1 MRDRLAVPTL
11 PFMSITESLQ
21 FPLNIRP
28 MTSLPE
34 LFENNRAW
42 AKRINA
48 EDPDFF
54 SKLSKQHSPKY
65 LWIGCADSRVPA
77 NQITGLMPG
86 ELFVHRNI
94 ANLVVHSDLN
104 MLSVLQYA
112 VDALKVEHVIICG
125 HYGCGGVRAAISSQ
139 PNGLVDNWLRHIK
152 DTAVVNW
159 NDLKVLDEQARV
171 DRLCEINVVQQAKN
185 LSRTTVLQEAWAR
198 GQKVDI
204 HSWIYNLKD
213 GHLET
218 LQEPI
223 EAYRDPLK

>member
-1 MRDRLAVPTL
+1 MHTL
-11 PFMSITESLQ
+11 SKLIQ
-21 FPLNIRP
+21 
-28 MTSLPE
+28 
-34 LFENNRAW
+34 NNRDW
-42 AKRINA
+42 AAKITA
-48 EDPDFF
+48 EDPHFF
-54 SKLSKQHSPKY
+54 ETLAEAQTPKY

-77 NQITGLMPG
+77 NQITGLVPG
-86 ELFVHRNI
+86 DLFVHRNI

-112 VDALKVEHVIICG
+112 VDMLKVEHVIISG

-139 PNGLVDNWLRHIK
+139 PNGLVDNWLRHIE

-159 NDLKVLDEQARV
+159 DELKALDDESRV
-171 DRLCEINVVQQAKN
+171 NRLCELNVVQQAKN

-204 HSWIYNLKD
+204 HSWIYSLKD
-213 GHLET
+213 GHLHT

-223 EAYRDPLK
+223 TGYSEPLK

>member
-1 MRDRLAVPTL
+1 MNT
-11 PFMSITESLQ
+11 
-21 FPLNIRP
+21 
-28 MTSLPE
+28 LPE
-34 LFENNRAW
+34 LIENNRKW
-42 AKRINA
+42 SA
-48 EDPDFF
+48 EITAENPDFF
-54 SKLSKQHSPKY
+54 KNLAEAQSPKY

-94 ANLVVHSDLN
+94 ANLVVHSDLT

-112 VDALKVEHVIICG
+112 VEALKVEHVIVCG

-139 PNGLVDNWLRHIK
+139 PNGLVDNWLRHIE

-159 NDLKVLDEQARV
+159 NELKVLDDEARV

-198 GQKVDI
+198 GQKLHI
-204 HSWIYNLKD
+204 HSWIYSLKD
-213 GHLET
+213 GHLHT

-223 EAYRDPLK
+223 ETYRDPLK

>member
-1 MRDRLAVPTL
+1 MNT
-11 PFMSITESLQ
+11 
-21 FPLNIRP
+21 
-28 MTSLPE
+28 LPE
-34 LFENNRAW
+34 LIKNNRNW
-42 AKRINA
+42 AAKITA
-48 EDPDFF
+48 ENPDFF
-54 SKLSKQHSPKY
+54 KMLAESQTPKH

-77 NQITGLMPG
+77 NQITGLVPG

-104 MLSVLQYA
+104 MLSVLQHA

-125 HYGCGGVRAAISSQ
+125 HYGCGGVRAAISPE
-139 PNGLVDNWLRHIK
+139 PNGLVDNWLRHIE

-159 NDLKVLDEQARV
+159 HELKVLDADARV
-171 DRLCEINVVQQAKN
+171 DRLCELNVMQQAKN

-204 HSWIYNLKD
+204 HSWIYSLKD
-213 GHLET
+213 GHLHT

-223 EAYRDPLK
+223 IGYTEPLQ

>member
-1 MRDRLAVPTL
+1 MNT
-11 PFMSITESLQ
+11 
-21 FPLNIRP
+21 
-28 MTSLPE
+28 LPE
-34 LFENNRAW
+34 LIENNRKW
-42 AKRINA
+42 SA
-48 EDPDFF
+48 EITAENPDFF
-54 SKLSKQHSPKY
+54 KNLAEAQSPKY

-112 VDALKVEHVIICG
+112 VEALKVEHVIVCG

-139 PNGLVDNWLRHIK
+139 PNGLVDNWLRHIE

-159 NDLKVLDEQARV
+159 NELKVLDDEARV

-185 LSRTTVLQEAWAR
+185 LSRTTVLQEA
-198 GQKVDI
+198 
-204 HSWIYNLKD
+204 
-213 GHLET
+213 
-218 LQEPI
+218 
-223 EAYRDPLK
+223 

>member
-1 MRDRLAVPTL
+1 MNT
-11 PFMSITESLQ
+11 
-21 FPLNIRP
+21 
-28 MTSLPE
+28 LPE
-34 LFENNRAW
+34 LIENNRNW
-42 AKRINA
+42 AAKITA
-48 EDPDFF
+48 ESPEFF
-54 SKLSKQHSPKY
+54 ETLAESQTPKY

-77 NQITGLMPG
+77 NQITGLVPG

-125 HYGCGGVRAAISSQ
+125 HYGCGGVRAAISPE
-139 PNGLVDNWLRHIK
+139 PNGLVDNWLRHIE

-159 NDLKVLDEQARV
+159 DDLKVLDDDARV
-171 DRLCEINVVQQAKN
+171 NRLCELNVVQQAKN
-185 LSRTTVLQEAWAR
+185 LSRTTVLQEAWTR

-204 HSWIYNLKD
+204 HSWIYSLKD
-213 GHLET
+213 GHIHT

-223 EAYRDPLK
+223 VGYSEPLQ

>member
-1 MRDRLAVPTL
+1 MLAVDVTIPIISYSYSRRLIFT
-11 PFMSITESLQ
+11 
-21 FPLNIRP
+21 IRT
-28 MTSLPE
+28 MNTLPE
-34 LFENNRAW
+34 LIENNRKWSAG
-42 AKRINA
+42 ITA
-48 EDPDFF
+48 ENPDFF
-54 SKLSKQHSPKY
+54 KNLAEAQAPKY

-213 GHLET
+213 GHLQT